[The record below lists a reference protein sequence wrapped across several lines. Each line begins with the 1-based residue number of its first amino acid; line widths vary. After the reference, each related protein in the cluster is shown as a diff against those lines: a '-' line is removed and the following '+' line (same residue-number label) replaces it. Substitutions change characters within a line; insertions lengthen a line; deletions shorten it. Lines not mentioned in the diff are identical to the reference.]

1 MISPFDMYSASTLVI
16 AMKPIGCL
24 RFPECPRAG
33 RAGRLVFFKGQKA
46 VPWTRAN
53 PDAASQAREVCSDL
67 TVYSATRSSSN
78 RVHAD
83 ERGAGSR
90 LSLPKWQCHSG
101 PRDVT
106 RAGGHYAGHMHRA
119 SDCQGTE
126 ESDQT
131 EQGQCRKRERK
142 Q

>member
-1 MISPFDMYSASTLVI
+1 MT
-16 AMKPIGCL
+16 L
-24 RFPECPRAG
+24 RFT
-33 RAGRLVFFKGQKA
+33 
-46 VPWTRAN
+46 W
-53 PDAASQAREVCSDL
+53 
-67 TVYSATRSSSN
+67 SSGN

-83 ERGAGSR
+83 ERGASQRPSR
-90 LSLPKWQCHSG
+90 
-101 PRDVT
+101 RNA

-142 Q
+142 QQQVEHANGVLPMPQSGPPPFNEYLSLHAIDGLRRLPARA